1 MKENN
6 INAHMERIMTSR
18 GVFAV
23 IGLALMASAGNVA
36 VAWSQGVPTL
46 RFAVIGSGGQTEVPY
61 AIQQAGLDRKYGI
74 NVEIIDFAAPGQQY
88 TMFRSGAAD
97 IASGNFI
104 DMLRQRKGG
113 TAIQAIHGFQGY
125 NNVFVVKPNASIKE
139 FSELRGRKVGNFGT
153 TFLDW
158 LIARAAG
165 KKAYNVDLQIDANL
179 VPGAPP
185 LLNQFLARGEAD
197 AALQFS
203 SLTLAPIAH
212 GEQRVLIDMPTLM
225 KAAGFRSD
233 LLYLQWMITEKW
245 ARANPEAATK
255 LPAML
260 NEAYAVLKRDDGLW
274 PSLAQRINITDPAIA
289 AAYRDLARRVD
300 NPPYSAELIKPTQEL
315 LDALVAIAGEQAVGV
330 ATVDP
335 AAFLFP

>member
-1 MKENN
+1 
-6 INAHMERIMTSR
+6 MTSR
-18 GVFAV
+18 RAFAV
-23 IGLALMASAGNVA
+23 IGLALMASAANVA
-36 VAWSQGVPTL
+36 VAWGQSAPTL

-74 NVEIIDFAAPGQQY
+74 NIEIIDFAAPGQQY

-104 DMLRQRKGG
+104 DLLRQRKGG
-113 TAIQAIHGFQGY
+113 SAIQAIHGFQGH
-125 NNVFVVKPNASIKE
+125 NNVFVVKPNSSIKA
-139 FSELRGRKVGNFGT
+139 FADLKGRKVGTFGT

-158 LIARAAG
+158 LIVRAAG
-165 KKAYNVDLQIDANL
+165 KKAYNVDLQTDASV

-185 LLNQFLARGEAD
+185 LLNQFLGRGEVEAT
-197 AALQFS
+197 LQFS
-203 SLTLAPIAH
+203 SLALAPIARN
-212 GEQRVLIDMPTLM
+212 EQRMLIDLPALM

-245 ARANPEAATK
+245 ARANPEAVSK

-274 PSLAQRINITDPAIA
+274 PVLAQRINITDPEII
-289 AAYRDLARRVD
+289 AAYRDLARRID
-300 NPPYSAELIKPTQEL
+300 NPPYSVELIRPTQEL

-330 ATVDP
+330 TTVDP

>member
-1 MKENN
+1 M
-6 INAHMERIMTSR
+6 
-18 GVFAV
+18 
-23 IGLALMASAGNVA
+23 IGLALMASAANVA
-36 VAWSQGVPTL
+36 VAWSQSAPTL

-61 AIQQAGLDRKYGI
+61 AIQQAGLDRKYGV

-104 DMLRQRKGG
+104 DLLRQRKSGN
-113 TAIQAIHGFQGY
+113 AIQAIHGFQAY
-125 NNVFVVKPNASIKE
+125 SNMFVVRANSPIKD
-139 FSELRGRKVGNFGT
+139 FADLKGKRIGNFGT

-158 LIARAAG
+158 LIGRAAG
-165 KKAYNVDLQIDANL
+165 KKAYNIDLQSDANL
-179 VPGAPP
+179 VSGAPP
-185 LLNQFLARGEAD
+185 LLNQFLARGEVD

-212 GEQRVLIDMPTLM
+212 GEQRLLLDLPTLM
-225 KAAGFRSD
+225 RAAGFRSD
-233 LLYLQWMITEKW
+233 VFYLQWMVTEKW
-245 ARANPEAATK
+245 AKANPEAVSR

-260 NEAYAVLKRDDGLW
+260 NEAYAVLRRDDGLW
-274 PSLAQRINITDPAIA
+274 PVLAQRINITDPAVI
-289 AAYRDLARRVD
+289 AAYRDLAQRVD
-300 NPPYSAELIKPTQEL
+300 NPPYSAELVKPTQEL

-330 ATVDP
+330 TAVDP